1 MPSLSLL
8 DKPLGQQHDLRT
20 FILETARLTLHEFT
34 ADDAPHIL
42 GLLNTPGWL
51 QYIGDRNIHT
61 LAEAAQ
67 LIERTYQQKLR
78 DHGFGFWAVY
88 RKTDA
93 RFIGMCGF
101 GGGQICP
108 MLILVCMRCCRLIA
122 IRDTHEAAQAT
133 LDYAKTVLQIP
144 KIIGV
149 CDPQNIASRNLLQ
162 KLGMV
167 LEKEIQWSDGSPT
180 LLFS

>member
-1 MPSLSLL
+1 M
-8 DKPLGQQHDLRT
+8 
-20 FILETARLTLHEFT
+20 
-34 ADDAPHIL
+34 
-42 GLLNTPGWL
+42 
-51 QYIGDRNIHT
+51 HT

-67 LIERTYQQKLR
+67 LIERTYQQSYR

-93 RFIGMCGF
+93 RFIGMCGLARRTNLPHVDI
-101 GGGQICP
+101 GYALLPAYHGQGY
-108 MLILVCMRCCRLIA
+108 A
-122 IRDTHEAAQAT
+122 YEAAQAT